1 MKYSVALSG
10 RLHQEACH
18 HLIRPDGQEDLCF
31 ALWRPSEGKGRMSAL
46 VHQLILPD
54 SNERHVH
61 GNASF
66 GPAYFQ
72 RALQEA
78 LQSHSGL
85 ALLHSHLGPGW
96 QDMSSDDV
104 IAENRYAAP
113 TFAVTSLPF
122 VGLTLGTD
130 GSWSGRFW
138 KRVGIRRYERE
149 WCSSVRVL
157 GDRLHITHHPELA
170 PIPTFRTTQTRT
182 ISAWGEQTQADLM
195 RLCVGVIGAGSVGS
209 LVAEGLARTGIG
221 RILLIDFDSVEEVNL
236 DRLLHAAPQDVSLKE
251 SKVEV
256 LARALRRSATAE
268 KFSAEP
274 IEWGVTEQVG
284 FRAALDCDVL
294 FSCVDRPWPRSVL
307 NFIAYAH
314 LIPVIDGG
322 IYAERGKHGG
332 VLHADWRT
340 SVIGPE
346 RSCLECLGQYSSEN
360 VSAEREG
367 FWDDPEYIRGL
378 PETHVAKHNQNVFGF
393 SFSLAS
399 FEFLDFL
406 RLVVPVNGMP
416 GPMAPTT
423 YHFKNAALEAIA
435 TQCHSN
441 CHYPEL
447 IAMGDRAGIVVTA
460 THPVAER
467 SRATRQHFRR
477 YPMNRFRRWLWH
489 TFRF

>member
-1 MKYSVALSG
+1 
-10 RLHQEACH
+10 
-18 HLIRPDGQEDLCF
+18 
-31 ALWRPSEGKGRMSAL
+31 
-46 VHQLILPD
+46 
-54 SNERHVH
+54 
-61 GNASF
+61 
-66 GPAYFQ
+66 
-72 RALQEA
+72 
-78 LQSHSGL
+78 
-85 ALLHSHLGPGW
+85 
-96 QDMSSDDV
+96 
-104 IAENRYAAP
+104 
-113 TFAVTSLPF
+113 
-122 VGLTLGTD
+122 
-130 GSWSGRFW
+130 
-138 KRVGIRRYERE
+138 
-149 WCSSVRVL
+149 
-157 GDRLHITHHPELA
+157 
-170 PIPTFRTTQTRT
+170 
-182 ISAWGEQTQADLM
+182 M

-221 RILLIDFDSVEEVNL
+221 RILLIDFDFVEEVNL

-251 SKVEV
+251 LKVEV
-256 LARALRRSATAE
+256 LARALRSGSATAE

-274 IEWGVTEQVG
+274 IEWGVTEPVG

-378 PETHVAKHNQNVFGF
+378 PRKHMPPCTTRMCLD
-393 SFSLAS
+393 SAS
-399 FEFLDFL
+399 VWHRLNSWYL

-423 YHFKNAALEAIA
+423 YHFKNAALR
-435 TQCHSN
+435 
-441 CHYPEL
+441 
-447 IAMGDRAGIVVTA
+447 GDC
-460 THPVAER
+460 
-467 SRATRQHFRR
+467 
-477 YPMNRFRRWLWH
+477 YPMSFKLPLPRTHCHGRPCWHCGHGNASGCRAVASNSTALPSLSNEPVSAMALAHISILIRPGVFDQFRDMQPA
-489 TFRF
+489 